1 MEASVPVTETGRS
14 SARRKPFWMFVAEG
28 VKIDLSFTVT
38 STALVVFLSNLV
50 VLALLPS
57 SGVETLTREVL
68 VFGNRRTSLHF
79 RSVSMLEFKFN
90 QVRESLLTCTNII
103 FRVEETCAR
112 IKRGKGGATGN
123 PRIELNWTFLR

>member
-1 MEASVPVTETGRS
+1 LDSRKKSWYSWDVLSGLEASFWMEKWIVFTPVVEASVPVTETGRS
-14 SARRKPFWMFVAEG
+14 SARRKPVWTFVEEG

-79 RSVSMLEFKFN
+79 RSVSMLEF
-90 QVRESLLTCTNII
+90 ESLY
-103 FRVEETCAR
+103 
-112 IKRGKGGATGN
+112 
-123 PRIELNWTFLR
+123 